1 MHMKQPLKILV
12 WLTIFSIAMGYLESS
27 VVVYLRA
34 IIYPEG
40 FGFPLAPFESN
51 LAVTEI
57 IREAATVIM
66 LAGAGIIAG
75 RTFSERFAWFIYCF
89 AIWDIFY
96 YVFLKAMLNWPESLL
111 TWDILFLIPAT
122 WTGPVIT
129 PIIVSLTMIVLAMII
144 IFQSSRKNVHIS
156 LTEWIFFIIGGH
168 VLILAFIWDYSR
180 FILSSYTI
188 GEIWHMPD
196 TQPLYELGLQYV
208 PHSFNWLLFWVGE
221 IIIMTGIVF
230 LFVRTRR
237 NIEARPLTQ

>member
-1 MHMKQPLKILV
+1 MKHPFKILV

-34 IIYPEG
+34 IMYPEG
-40 FGFPLAPFESN
+40 FGFPLTPFDSN

-57 IREAATVIM
+57 IREAATIIM
-66 LAGAGIIAG
+66 LMGAGIIAG
-75 RTFSERFAWFIYCF
+75 RTFSERFAWFVYCF

-96 YVFLKAMLNWPESLL
+96 YIFLKALLNWPESLM

-129 PIIVSLTMIVLAMII
+129 PIIVSLTMIVLAVII
-144 IFQSSRKNVHIS
+144 IFQSSRKNIHIS
-156 LTEWIFFIIGGH
+156 LTEWILFIIGGH

-188 GEIWHMPD
+188 GEIWRMPD
-196 TQPLYELGLQYV
+196 AQPLYELGLQYV

-221 IIIMTGIVF
+221 IIILTGIVI
-230 LFVRTRR
+230 LFVRTRK
-237 NIEARPLTQ
+237 NIEVKPLKQ